1 MTEPAR
7 SLRILLA
14 DDHVIVRHGLKLLI
28 DGQPDMT
35 VIAEVSDRIA
45 VMHEGAISLMQMSKT
60 SAAVQRFTGVAS
72 RPAFLSMYARIRSL
86 PRL

>member
-7 SLRILLA
+7 TLRILLA

-35 VIAEVSDRIA
+35 VIAEVSDG
-45 VMHEGAISLMQMSKT
+45 E
-60 SAAVQRFTGVAS
+60 AAVQRAVALK
-72 RPAFLSMYARIRSL
+72 PDVIVIHAR
-86 PRL
+86 